1 MRQPTPEH
9 RRDRETRTTWLHPDA
24 ERRLRHDL
32 AELPEL
38 LALVA
43 ANPNGVRRGGSGRRS
58 TPGSRPPASVE
69 GLALT
74 DRRTRQDD
82 ADVIGCADLD
92 RMGGRRDGIEPTIRS
107 WVLLAEGEML
117 DEGVAHT
124 DIPAAQRI
132 GDDCAWLARHIVWI
146 LEQQWVLEL
155 ADAVRRMVRD
165 CEQYLHIRPEY
176 RPRCPQGCGG
186 RLRDEGSGLWRCGTC
201 ERTAGDRSRLGLR
214 QLVVAEEP
222 MTAEEIGRAWDIS
235 ASTIREWRERGWIEP
250 TEDGPR
256 PRYHPID
263 VLRLAVER
271 GLDGDGVGELAAIA
285 EKLGIPVKTLHRW
298 RAAGWI
304 EPVDD
309 STKRGRR
316 YRLADVEAVAARVG
330 RMSLTRRAGM
340 V

>member
-1 MRQPTPEH
+1 M
-9 RRDRETRTTWLHPDA
+9 
-24 ERRLRHDL
+24 
-32 AELPEL
+32 
-38 LALVA
+38 
-43 ANPNGVRRGGSGRRS
+43 
-58 TPGSRPPASVE
+58 
-69 GLALT
+69 
-74 DRRTRQDD
+74 
-82 ADVIGCADLD
+82 
-92 RMGGRRDGIEPTIRS
+92 
-107 WVLLAEGEML
+107 
-117 DEGVAHT
+117 
-124 DIPAAQRI
+124 
-132 GDDCAWLARHIVWI
+132 
-146 LEQQWVLEL
+146 
-155 ADAVRRMVRD
+155 
-165 CEQYLHIRPEY
+165 
-176 RPRCPQGCGG
+176 
-186 RLRDEGSGLWRCGTC
+186 
-201 ERTAGDRSRLGLR
+201 
-214 QLVVAEEP
+214 
-222 MTAEEIGRAWDIS
+222 AEEIGRAWDIS

-304 EPVDD
+304 EPVYD

>member
-146 LEQQWVLEL
+146 LEQQWVEEL
-155 ADAVRRMVRD
+155 ADVVRRMVRD
-165 CEQYLHIRPEY
+165 CEAHLRIRPEY
-176 RPRCPQGCGG
+176 HPRCPSCRARLTSHQGWWECRACG
-186 RLRDEGSGLWRCGTC
+186 RDYRDERML
-201 ERTAGDRSRLGLR
+201 
-214 QLVVAEEP
+214 QEP
-222 MTAEEIGRAWDIS
+222 MTAERIGTAFGIS
-235 ASTIREWRERGWIEP
+235 PATIRKWKERGHLEP
-250 TEDGPR
+250 ACDEGR
-256 PRYHPID
+256 PTYHVLD
-263 VLRLAVER
+263 VLRLADAR
-271 GLDGDGVGELAAIA
+271 GVD
-285 EKLGIPVKTLHRW
+285 T
-298 RAAGWI
+298 AG
-304 EPVDD
+304 
-309 STKRGRR
+309 
-316 YRLADVEAVAARVG
+316 
-330 RMSLTRRAGM
+330 
-340 V
+340 

>member
-176 RPRCPQGCGG
+176 RPRCPQEGCGG
-186 RLRDEGSGLWRCGTC
+186 YLRDDGSGLWRC
-201 ERTAGDRSRLGLR
+201 
-214 QLVVAEEP
+214 
-222 MTAEEIGRAWDIS
+222 
-235 ASTIREWRERGWIEP
+235 
-250 TEDGPR
+250 